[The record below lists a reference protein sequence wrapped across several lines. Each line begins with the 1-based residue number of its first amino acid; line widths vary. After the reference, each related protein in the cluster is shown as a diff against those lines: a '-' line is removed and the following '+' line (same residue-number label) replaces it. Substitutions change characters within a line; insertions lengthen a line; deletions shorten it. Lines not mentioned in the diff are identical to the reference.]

1 MSEMKGNVTGR
12 RVALTVGVPVC
23 LALTGFTGFNFV
35 AQIGEGHFPVSYT
48 FPAGTGPY
56 SAAVSGGDMQLSQ
69 SAAGPARLSGKA
81 TYALIRPTVTEHAS
95 GGSAAFAYDCA
106 SVPAGNC
113 SLNADMTV
121 PNGSDV
127 SVSTSGGNVTVTGTT
142 GDVTLSTGGGD
153 VTASNAAGD
162 LILRTDGGNIKGTAI
177 TATRLSATTGGGDVE
192 IDFTQVPRD
201 ITVSTRGG
209 NVIIVVPPGTTHYNV
224 SATTAGGSVS
234 DTVPLNTSSPD
245 KITVTSGGGDIAI
258 RQAN

>member
-1 MSEMKGNVTGR
+1 
-12 RVALTVGVPVC
+12 
-23 LALTGFTGFNFV
+23 
-35 AQIGEGHFPVSYT
+35 
-48 FPAGTGPY
+48 
-56 SAAVSGGDMQLSQ
+56 
-69 SAAGPARLSGKA
+69 
-81 TYALIRPTVTEHAS
+81 
-95 GGSAAFAYDCA
+95 
-106 SVPAGNC
+106 
-113 SLNADMTV
+113 MTV
-121 PNGSDV
+121 PDGSDV
-127 SVSTSGGNVTVTGTT
+127 SVSTS
-142 GDVTLSTGGGD
+142 
-153 VTASNAAGD
+153 
-162 LILRTDGGNIKGTAI
+162 GGNIKGTAI